1 MAGRRRGLRRFIL
14 QSDIERFQAL
24 LREEADAQ
32 ARERLI
38 ASLAEAKREL
48 ARLSAT
54 EEGVR
59 WGPAPPGS
67 LLQRGGS
74 LASEFQRRLEA
85 SDRELF
91 LVEPGPGLHIV
102 DVSEPFAQSALID
115 RAAVAGELLFEVFP
129 DNPDDEHASGVSN
142 LFASIAR
149 SAQTGRSDV
158 MPIQRYD
165 VRGAAG
171 EFVERYWQPVNSPVF
186 DESGH
191 LAYILH
197 ETKDVTAEVLA
208 EGREGTSA
216 RFPHGAD
223 YRLQL
228 MDEVGCPELCVE
240 FRSSDDASA
249 ERKAET
255 LRCGQ
260 GAELWRGRKWLNTW
274 AALH

>member
-1 MAGRRRGLRRFIL
+1 LRRFIL
-14 QSDIERFQAL
+14 QSNIERFQAV
-24 LREEADAQ
+24 LREEADAH

-38 ASLAEAKREL
+38 AALAEARREL
-48 ARLSAT
+48 ARLNAA

-59 WGPAPPGS
+59 WGSAPRGA
-67 LLQRGGS
+67 LLQRAGCLS
-74 LASEFQRRLEA
+74 SEFQHRLEG

-102 DVSEPFAQSALID
+102 EVSEPFAQSALID
-115 RAAVAGELLFEVFP
+115 RNAVAGELLFDVFP
-129 DNPDDEHASGVSN
+129 DNPADEHASGVSN
-142 LFASIAR
+142 LFASIMR
-149 SAQTGRSDV
+149 SAQTGSPDV
-158 MPIQRYD
+158 MPVQRYD
-165 VRGAAG
+165 VRAATG
-171 EFVERYWQPVNSPVF
+171 EFVERYWQPVNSPIF

-208 EGREGTSA
+208 EGGEASSA

-228 MDEVGCPELCVE
+228 MDEVGRPDLCVE
-240 FRSSDDASA
+240 FRSTDDTSA
-249 ERKAET
+249 ARKAET
-255 LRCGQ
+255 LRCGR